1 MRKLIWF
8 LTIAVVVVWSGLA
21 WLVHAAI
28 GVGGNFAASNAD
40 IVPLDPETV
49 EWISWLAS
57 FGTGVGEWLVLAV
70 WAVVAAVVLAIGAI
84 FARLLPDRGTV
95 QIPKN

>member
-28 GVGGNFAASNAD
+28 GVGGNLAASNAD

-84 FARLLPDRGTV
+84 FARLLPDRGTI